1 MRADRYLGVVDDYRS
16 PSVPPTFNR
25 GPTDRS
31 NHCLQSSSA
40 LTHSTIFSWMCH
52 FDDDNYVNIPQLM
65 RMLGNF
71 DPRRDW
77 YLGRPSTR
85 GPIDIVDRLDEPAK
99 KVSNL
104 VDVLHAHALCALIRA
119 RPIDST
125 ANNDSSHCLR

>member
-1 MRADRYLGVVDDYRS
+1 
-16 PSVPPTFNR
+16 
-25 GPTDRS
+25 
-31 NHCLQSSSA
+31 
-40 LTHSTIFSWMCH
+40 MCH
-52 FDDDNYVNIPQLM
+52 FDDDNYVNVPQLM

-85 GPIDIVDRLDEPAK
+85 GPIDIPDRLDEPAK

-104 VDVLHAHALCALIRA
+104 VDVLHAHALCTLIRLLR

-125 ANNDSSHCLR
+125 G